1 MCCCGI
7 WLAPLGRS
15 RSATSGGR
23 LMATTPATL
32 SGWSTEVPYSAT
44 FDAGTGMWL
53 AWLGCSGKSSD
64 PIWSL
69 VVSPLMFLVNLAAC
83 VGSQPVDAA
92 GGRAAPLETY
102 ATRGNG
108 IGATAGDN
116 EKGETRAFKK
126 GDLSEFPALQGAE
139 DANTTRGKC
148 VPLRPNPCLV
158 AAQACQLGELDFHRR
173 SRA

>member
-108 IGATAGDN
+108 IEATAGA
-116 EKGETRAFKK
+116 TRRARGDAFNVPT
-126 GDLSEFPALQGAE
+126 LSEFLAPFRGGRRE
-139 DANTTRGKC
+139 TR
-148 VPLRPNPCLV
+148 
-158 AAQACQLGELDFHRR
+158 
-173 SRA
+173 